1 MYRYGLFIHRHA
13 KIALVIAALILGAS
27 VALGIGAFGKL
38 KGGGFTDPGAES
50 TKAEQLA
57 DAEFGGQANLIFLVH
72 AKSGTADTPA
82 VAQAGRRLADGL
94 AQQPYVENV
103 VSYWATKAPG
113 LRSTDGAD
121 GLVVAHVDGDD
132 DQAGD
137 RAGDLITRYAVDT
150 PAVTVKAGGGTAA
163 GVDIN
168 AQVTTSLIRAE
179 SIAVPITTL
188 MLVWVFGSL
197 VAAALPL
204 IIGSVAIMG
213 TFAELFVLGSVT
225 DVSVFAINL
234 TTALGLGL
242 GIDYSLLL
250 VSRFREQLA
259 DGDPVDQAVART
271 VATAGRTVLFAAAT
285 VASALAALLVFPQ
298 YFLRSF
304 AYAGIGVVVISALS
318 ALVLMPAL
326 LAVLGTRVNKGK
338 VPFSAATLG
347 SESGFWRRTATAVM
361 SRPVISAIPAVVV
374 LAFLAAPLAH
384 VAFGTPDQGVL
395 PKNTASRQVSDR
407 LTAGFPGQA
416 DQITVVTTGAV
427 PKTTLSAYAQ
437 KLSALA
443 GVVRVDSSAGSFADG
458 TAAAGAGDQAALTRP
473 DAEQLVVSSGLV
485 SKSSAAEDLVQ
496 AIRAVAPPAGVDS
509 LVGGNDADLVDTS
522 HTIGHRLPIGIALII
537 ATTFLLLFLFTGSLV
552 QPIRALLFN
561 TLTLSATLGILV
573 WIFQD
578 GHLASALSFTPRP
591 MDMSMT
597 VLFFCIAFGLSMDY
611 EVFLISRIKEL
622 HDRGLPTTEAVSSG
636 LARTG
641 RIVTAAATLLAV
653 SLFGFG
659 ASTVSFLQMFG
670 IGSGLAILLDATLI
684 RAVLMPVFL
693 RVVGEA
699 NWYCPAPLRRLYG
712 KVALSEA

>member
-13 KIALVIAALILGAS
+13 RIALVIAALVLGAS
-27 VALGIGAFGKL
+27 VALGIGAFGRL
-38 KGGGFTDPGAES
+38 KGGGFTVPGAES
-50 TKAEQLA
+50 TQAGQLI
-57 DAEFGGQANLIFLVH
+57 DTKFGGQANLIFLVH

-82 VAQAGRRLADGL
+82 VARAGRELTGSL
-94 AQQPYVENV
+94 AQQPYVRDV
-103 VSYWATKAPG
+103 VSYWTAKAPG

-137 RAGDLITRYAVDT
+137 RAGDLIARYAVDD
-150 PAVTVKAGGGTAA
+150 PAVTIRAGGDTAA

-168 AQVTTSLIRAE
+168 GQVATSLIRAE
-179 SIAVPITTL
+179 SIAVPITAL
-188 MLVWVFGSL
+188 MLIWVFGSL

-242 GIDYSLLL
+242 GIDYSLLM

-259 DGDPVDQAVART
+259 AGDPVDQAVGRT

-304 AYAGIGVVVISALS
+304 AYAGTGVVLISALS
-318 ALVLMPAL
+318 ALVVMPAL
-326 LAVLGTRVNKGK
+326 LAVLGARVNKGK
-338 VPFSAATLG
+338 VPFSAAALG
-347 SESGFWRRTATAVM
+347 SESGFWRRTASVVM
-361 SRPVISAIPAVVV
+361 SRPVIAAIPAVVV
-374 LAFLAAPLAH
+374 LLFLAAPLAH
-384 VAFGTPDQGVL
+384 ITFGTPDPGVL
-395 PKNTASRQVSDR
+395 PKDTASRQVSDR

-416 DQITVVTTGAV
+416 DQITVVTTGSV
-427 PKTTLSAYAQ
+427 PATTLAAYARR
-437 KLSALA
+437 LSTLT
-443 GVVRVDSSAGSFADG
+443 GVLRVDSSAGSFANG
-458 TAAAGAGDQAALTRP
+458 TNAAGAGDPVALSRP
-473 DAEQLVVSSGLV
+473 DAEQLVLSSNLV
-485 SKSSAAEDLVQ
+485 SKSSAAEDLVRDV
-496 AIRAVAPPAGVDS
+496 RAVEPPSGVDA
-509 LVGGNDADLVDTS
+509 LVGGDDADLVDTS
-522 HTIGHRLPIGIALII
+522 ATIGRRLPLGLALII
-537 ATTFLLLFLFTGSLV
+537 ATTFLLLFLFTGSLI

-561 TLTLSATLGILV
+561 TLSLSATLGVLV

-578 GHLASALSFTPRP
+578 GHLASVLSFTPRP

-622 HDRGLPTTEAVSSG
+622 HDHGLPTTEAVGSG

-641 RIVTAAATLLAV
+641 RIVTAAATLLAI
-653 SLFGFG
+653 SLFAFG

-693 RVVGEA
+693 RVFGDA
-699 NWYCPAPLRRLYG
+699 NWYCPAPLRRLYR
-712 KVALSEA
+712 KVALAEA